1 MHFKRESSAMPH
13 RCIKLLLNT
22 MRGIVLWW
30 CALAPAHAATG
41 AYTYQIAATMMMP
54 HLDEMRRQV
63 TQQSRCVKDDVP
75 GGLFPVMEQHA
86 LRGCRLAYPKSV
98 ENADGRRREYVLVC
112 ANARV
117 ASGTASIDETGQR
130 LVGMLVVKMGG
141 KNMTFSQRVE
151 ARRGAACTP
160 PA

>member
-1 MHFKRESSAMPH
+1 MSH
-13 RCIKLLLNT
+13 RCVRLLLIST
-22 MRGIVLWW
+22 RSTLLSL
-30 CALAPAHAATG
+30 CALALAHAASS
-41 AYTYQIAATMMMP
+41 AYTYQIAATMIMP

-86 LRGCRLAYPKSV
+86 LRGCRLDYPKSV

-112 ANARV
+112 ASARV

-130 LVGMLVVKMGG
+130 LVGMLIVKMGG

>member
-1 MHFKRESSAMPH
+1 MSH
-13 RCIKLLLNT
+13 RCVRLLLIT
-22 MRGIVLWW
+22 TRSTLLSL
-30 CALAPAHAATG
+30 CALAPVHAASS
-41 AYTYQIAATMMMP
+41 AYTYQIAATMIMP

-86 LRGCRLAYPKSV
+86 LRGCRLDYPKSV

-112 ANARV
+112 ASARV
-117 ASGTASIDETGQR
+117 ASGTASIAETGQR
-130 LVGMLVVKMGG
+130 LVGMLIVKMGG

>member
-1 MHFKRESSAMPH
+1 MSR
-13 RCIKLLLNT
+13 RYTRLLLLI
-22 MRGIVLWW
+22 MRSAWLSLWV
-30 CALAPAHAATG
+30 LAPAHAATS

-63 TQQSRCVKDDVP
+63 TQQSRCVTDDVP

-86 LRGCRLAYPKSV
+86 LRGCRLDYPKSV
-98 ENADGRRREYVLVC
+98 ENAGGQRREYVLVC
-112 ANARV
+112 ASARV
-117 ASGTASIDETGQR
+117 ASGTASIDETGER
-130 LVGMLVVKMGG
+130 LVGLLAVKMGG

-160 PA
+160 SD